1 MRKISIDWFAVPFL
15 GIVLLFA
22 NSSLA
27 AEKVEVQWL
36 GHAAVKITSVEG
48 KVIVIDPFIKKNP
61 KTPAKYRDLKALG
74 KVDLILVTHGHRDHV
89 LDLKEL
95 AALTGAKVV
104 SSYGYILNIV
114 ALGLIDGDKAIGMN
128 KGGTVTPLGRGI
140 KVHMV
145 AAEHGSHVDLREFG
159 LQGGALGGLR
169 AVDGGIAGGYVIEF
183 ENGFTLYHS
192 GDTAVFGDMALINEF
207 YKPDLAMV
215 TIGGHFT
222 MGPEGAAYA
231 VKKFIKP
238 KQVVPIHYGTF
249 PVLNR
254 TPAEFKEAM
263 GESPIEVL
271 DMKPGDTLRF

>member
-1 MRKISIDWFAVPFL
+1 MGKNIFGWIIAPLV
-15 GIVLLFA
+15 GAVLLFA

-74 KVDLILVTHGHRDHV
+74 KVDLILITHGHRDHV
-89 LDLKEL
+89 MDLKEL

-159 LQGGALGGLR
+159 LQGEALGGLR

-192 GDTAVFGDMALINEF
+192 GDTAVFGDMALIHEF

-215 TIGGHFT
+215 SIGGHFT
-222 MGPEGAAYA
+222 MDPEGAAYA

-238 KQVVPIHYGTF
+238 KQAVPIHYGTF

-263 GESPIEVL
+263 GESSIEVL

>member
-1 MRKISIDWFAVPFL
+1 M
-15 GIVLLFA
+15 
-22 NSSLA
+22 
-27 AEKVEVQWL
+27 
-36 GHAAVKITSVEG
+36 
-48 KVIVIDPFIKKNP
+48 
-61 KTPAKYRDLKALG
+61 G
-74 KVDLILVTHGHRDHV
+74 KVDLILITHGHRDHV
-89 LDLKEL
+89 MDLKEL

-183 ENGFTLYHS
+183 ENGFILYHS
-192 GDTAVFGDMALINEF
+192 GDTAVFGDMALIHEF

-238 KQVVPIHYGTF
+238 KQAVPIHYGTF

-254 TPAEFKEAM
+254 TPAELKEAM